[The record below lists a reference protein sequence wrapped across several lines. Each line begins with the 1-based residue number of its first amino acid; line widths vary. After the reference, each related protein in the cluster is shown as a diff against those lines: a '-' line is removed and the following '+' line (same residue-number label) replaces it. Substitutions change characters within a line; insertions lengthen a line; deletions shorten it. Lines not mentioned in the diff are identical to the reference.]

1 MKNEAFLYSYTAP
14 RLFERHDYVR
24 QYTPLVRRIAHQ
36 MIAKL
41 PANVELDDM
50 IQACMMGLMDA
61 ICRYEESQGTQFE
74 VYSSQRVG
82 HSYVDGPNGGRR
94 ETRRCHQLGGNRR
107 GRSRAGRTLRRP

>member
-1 MKNEAFLYSYTAP
+1 MKNEAFLYSYTTP

-36 MIAKL
+36 MVAKL

-50 IQACMMGLMDA
+50 IQAGMMGLMDA

-74 VYSSQRVG
+74 VYASQRVRG
-82 HSYVDGPNGGRR
+82 AMLDELRANDWLPRSARHRERDTPARR
-94 ETRRCHQLGGNRR
+94 QADA
-107 GRSRAGRTLRRP
+107 RAA